1 MIHLYFLLLPSLFFF
16 NEKSREGLKPEL
28 TSAEKFSAVSC
39 QIIKDMLRIVCLHL
53 GCVCSSVN
61 KFANCETDIKKMAL
75 SHADDLQ
82 SLQFREERRGCEIK
96 SGENRREG
104 SPRIPRSHLQSAFS
118 LLPSFQKHLDVQASR
133 PEEEWR
139 HSGMDF

>member
-1 MIHLYFLLLPSLFFF
+1 MP
-16 NEKSREGLKPEL
+16 
-28 TSAEKFSAVSC
+28 V
-39 QIIKDMLRIVCLHL
+39 
-53 GCVCSSVN
+53 CVCVAQSTKSQTL
-61 KFANCETDIKKMAL
+61 KLIKMSL

-82 SLQFREERRGCEIK
+82 RLQFREKRERREEEEGCEIK
-96 SGENRREG
+96 SGGNTRDG
-104 SPRIPRSHLQSAFS
+104 SPSILRSHLQSAFS